1 MSSLDKRIEYRA
13 IPHYHMTVNE
23 VPIHFVGEK
32 DQNHSEVIIEGDI
45 NSDRFIMWYVWGE
58 EIVGFCTVGY
68 QNLHLYLWEAMK
80 LLIMPPAP
88 LIRNKVVDHRNLVT
102 KVLKCLADIN
112 AKRKEIIK
120 IPSVRI
126 TEFERERE
134 RLDDFKSSLRS
145 NISGEK

>member
-1 MSSLDKRIEYRA
+1 
-13 IPHYHMTVNE
+13 
-23 VPIHFVGEK
+23 
-32 DQNHSEVIIEGDI
+32 
-45 NSDRFIMWYVWGE
+45 
-58 EIVGFCTVGY
+58 
-68 QNLHLYLWEAMK
+68 MK

-102 KVLKCLADIN
+102 KVLKCRADIN